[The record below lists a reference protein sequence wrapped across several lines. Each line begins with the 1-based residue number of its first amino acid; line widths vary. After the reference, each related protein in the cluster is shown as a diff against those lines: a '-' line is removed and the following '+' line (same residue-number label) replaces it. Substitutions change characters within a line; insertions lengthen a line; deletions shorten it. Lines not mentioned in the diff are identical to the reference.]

1 MKRAALGTLATVVG
15 FLAFV
20 EFTSGVLQGYYTP
33 MLTDIALH
41 LGIHDADVN
50 WLEGAQLMRSA
61 LVVPAFAK
69 LGDMVGHKRM
79 LLIST
84 ALTAAGAL
92 VLPFTDS
99 FAVFLI
105 AWALMG
111 FYVVWLPLEMSDA
124 QRASIHGVDERV
136 EITTLEK
143 GELFHRALIQ
153 RLQ

>member
-1 MKRAALGTLATVVG
+1 MAQRESTRTSRVTLGTLAGVVG

-33 MLTDIALH
+33 MLTNIARH

-50 WLEGAQLMRSA
+50 WLEGTQLMLSA

-84 ALTAAGAL
+84 ALTAAAATVVPSMRSARGAQIAYGRPKAL
-92 VLPFTDS
+92 AMARAESPTGDS
-99 FAVFLI
+99 
-105 AWALMG
+105 
-111 FYVVWLPLEMSDA
+111 S
-124 QRASIHGVDERV
+124 
-136 EITTLEK
+136 
-143 GELFHRALIQ
+143 
-153 RLQ
+153 